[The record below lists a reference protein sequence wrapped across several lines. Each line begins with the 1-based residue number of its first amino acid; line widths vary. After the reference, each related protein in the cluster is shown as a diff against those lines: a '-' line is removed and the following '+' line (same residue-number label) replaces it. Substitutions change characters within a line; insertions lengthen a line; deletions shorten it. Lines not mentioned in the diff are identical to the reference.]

1 MASVEYG
8 RLPFR
13 EQIEFFRRKLK
24 LPSSGWTDIYT
35 HEHDWAFVV
44 AGANRDAL
52 LEDFHKAVS
61 RAIEDGATLADFRK
75 DFDSIVKRHG
85 WDYNGGRNWRS
96 RIIYETNLRT
106 SYAAGRWQQLQRLK
120 SVRPYWQYVHSDAVQ
135 HPRPLHQSWDG
146 LVLHADDPWWHTHFP
161 PNGWGCQCT
170 VHALNERDLQRLGKT
185 GPDTAPEIRW
195 ETKVIGKRSPLGP
208 RVVQT
213 PEGIDPGFAYAPGR
227 ARMLNAMPPERP
239 QPTITGTAGGHGLPN
254 RRSGLPLPAPRILP
268 ASLKLAEKLPDEEY
282 MNAFLEAF
290 GASIDEPAIFTD
302 VIGERIVIGARLF
315 EDRDKGGYKANKF
328 GRGPYLPYIAEGLKS
343 PDEIWVRMEWNPYTE
358 RLQVRRRYIAQFEI
372 PGEKKKPAMLV
383 VFERGEDGW
392 FGITAYR
399 DARGNYDPW
408 RVGVRLYRRPESDGE

>member
-24 LPSSGWTDIYT
+24 LPTSGWTDIYT

-75 DFDSIVKRHG
+75 DFDAIVKRHG

-106 SYAAGRWQQLQRLK
+106 SYAAGRWEQLQRLK

-146 LVLHADDPWWHTHFP
+146 LVLHADDPWWHTYFP

-170 VHALNERDLQRLGKT
+170 VHALNERDLQKLGKT

-195 ETKVIGKRSPLGP
+195 ETKVIGKRSALGP

-239 QPTITGTAGGHGLPN
+239 VPEIFGSAGGHGLPN

-268 ASLKLAEKLPDEEY
+268 ASRKLPAGLDEETYIQAFLAE
-282 MNAFLEAF
+282 F
-290 GASIDEPAIFTD
+290 GATLDEPEI
-302 VIGERIVIGARLF
+302 F
-315 EDRDKGGYKANKF
+315 EDAVGEKIVMGKELFRTARGEYKATKR
-328 GRGPYLPYIAEGLKS
+328 GREQWLLVLADAIKD
-343 PDEIWVRMEWNPYTE
+343 PDEIWVRLEW
-358 RLQVRRRYIAQFEI
+358 QHAKSKAVVRRRYISRF
-372 PGEKKKPAMLV
+372 LV
-383 VFERGEDGW
+383 GDESPPLLAVFERGKDGW
-392 FGITAYR
+392 WGITTFQGQS
-399 DARGNYDPW
+399 DIEDEW
-408 RVGVRLYRRPESDGE
+408 RVGLRLYSKRQ